1 MKLWIF
7 EVKFLKTFTKEF
19 EQLYAIYRGVGLI
32 RTMEIVKMSS
42 KLARSSELAQPCG
55 FKSFDLKNDF
65 LLRGANYLSYIG
77 PNVASTYS
85 LTQFLHT

>member
-32 RTMEIVKMSS
+32 RTMEIVK
-42 KLARSSELAQPCG
+42 KSSELARPSELAQHPCIL
-55 FKSFDLKNDF
+55 SKNPY
-65 LLRGANYLSYIG
+65 LNRGSK
-77 PNVASTYS
+77 
-85 LTQFLHT
+85 